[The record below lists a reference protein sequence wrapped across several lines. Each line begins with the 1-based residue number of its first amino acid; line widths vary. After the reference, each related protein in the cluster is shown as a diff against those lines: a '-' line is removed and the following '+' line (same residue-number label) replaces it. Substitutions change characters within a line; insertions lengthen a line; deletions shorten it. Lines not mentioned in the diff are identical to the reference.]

1 MKSKI
6 IQNIKNL
13 KNLKKLQNTTKGVFY
28 RHNTCQMT
36 KNMFLYK
43 ILAKQI
49 YFAQKNEK
57 LSSENILRV
66 LTNLYMQKKKQHQH
80 ILLTKNCLNPSKYA
94 LKK

>member
-1 MKSKI
+1 MKYEIENYTKY
-6 IQNIKNL
+6 
-13 KNLKKLQNTTKGVFY
+13 KKLQNTTKGVFY

-49 YFAQKNEK
+49 YFAQKKQETLK
-57 LSSENILRV
+57 WKHSKGV
-66 LTNLYMQKKKQHQH
+66 DKFVYAKKQHQH
-80 ILLTKNCLNPSKYA
+80 ILLSKNCLNPSKYA